1 MICPQCNKH
10 YEDGK
15 FCPDCGV
22 PLVEDAPQQQ
32 ASGMSVNL
40 GDANAISGGLHVSDS
55 HDVTNV
61 DNSVH
66 NITNN
71 SSSTVTNI
79 SFAAQKTESEIMQD
93 NENQFI
99 KAVRERVVDGLTRQ
113 KEAELEQIARDWK
126 INPQRAH
133 QIIEAERKSADILSG
148 GQGNEY
154 YAGKVLQ
161 NVYDAVNANQT
172 DILKR
177 LFIPLEELSKTMDDG
192 NVQYYYYML
201 LASLNPAGCTVS
213 FVNHHTDNYW
223 QLFWTCIAYVKLGQ
237 VQNAVALIPRLGGFG
252 GPHGDIDLLT
262 AIENLSDF
270 KRTKNDYFN
279 QQMQANLQSAVN
291 VGLSELLSPLWYAVQ
306 ELAKEKQKPEEWFAF
321 YVETTLKELGPEKEK
336 HMSKDMP
343 QMPTPPAMP
352 KFDPQAVQ
360 LKQSQ
365 GWNALQAAQQ
375 MGLGQMPSMQDMQA
389 QLNAMRNQV
398 MGGTPPPVPQE
409 MPPMPQATQ
418 ETDKND

>member
-1 MICPQCNKH
+1 MAEIKVGDN
-10 YEDGK
+10 
-15 FCPDCGV
+15 
-22 PLVEDAPQQQ
+22 A
-32 ASGMSVNL
+32 NL
-40 GDANAISGGLHVSDS
+40 LKGAIDS
-55 HDVTNV
+55 HDTQINNTNNNV
-61 DNSVH
+61 DNSVD
-66 NITNN
+66 NSITNN
-71 SSSTVTNI
+71 TTNNTTNYTTTHQTVYE
-79 SFAAQKTESEIMQD
+79 AQRTQQEILQD

-99 KAVRERVVDGLTRQ
+99 KAVRERVADGLTRQ

-201 LASLNPAGCTVS
+201 LASQNPAGCTVS

-262 AIENLSDF
+262 AVENLSDF
-270 KRTKNDYFN
+270 RRTKNDYYN
-279 QQMQANLQSAVN
+279 QQMQANLQSAVSG
-291 VGLSELLSPLWYAVQ
+291 GLSELLSPLWYAVQ
-306 ELAKEKQKPEEWFAF
+306 ELAKEKQQPEEWYAF
-321 YVETTLKELGPEKEK
+321 YVQTTLKELGPEKEK
-336 HMSKDMP
+336 HMSKEIPEMP
-343 QMPTPPAMP
+343 KPPSMP

-365 GWNALQAAQQ
+365 GWNAMQAAQQ

-398 MGGTPPPVPQE
+398 MGGMPQMPGMGTPPPVPGCS
-409 MPPMPQATQ
+409 A
-418 ETDKND
+418 

>member
-1 MICPQCNKH
+1 MYCPNCNKH
-10 YEDGK
+10 YENGK
-15 FCPDCGV
+15 FCPECGTKLIEK
-22 PLVEDAPQQQ
+22 PAP
-32 ASGMSVNL
+32 SGVSLNL

-55 HDVTNV
+55 HAVHNEDR
-61 DNSVH
+61 SVH

-71 SSSTVTNI
+71 NSSTVTNVNV
-79 SFAAQKTESEIMQD
+79 AAQKSDVELRQENES
-93 NENQFI
+93 QFI
-99 KAVRERVVDGLTRQ
+99 KAVRERVVNGLTRQ
-113 KEAELEQIARDWK
+113 KEVELEQIARDWK
-126 INPQRAH
+126 INPHHAH
-133 QIIEAERKSADILSG
+133 QIIEAERKSAEILSG

-161 NVYDAVNANQT
+161 NVYDAVNANQA

-177 LFIPLEELSKTMDDG
+177 LFIPLEELAKTMDDG

-201 LASLNPAGCTVS
+201 LASQNPAGCIVS

-223 QLFWTCIAYVKLGQ
+223 QLFWTCIAYAKLEQ

-262 AIENLSDF
+262 AVENLSDF
-270 KRTKNDYFN
+270 SRTKNDYYF
-279 QQMQANLQSAVN
+279 QQLQTNLQSAAS
-291 VGLSELLSPLWYAVQ
+291 GDLSELLRPLFYAVQ
-306 ELAKEKQKPEEWFAF
+306 ELAKEKQQPEDWYAF
-321 YVETTLKELGPEKEK
+321 YVQTTLKELSPEKEK
-336 HMSKDMP
+336 HMSKDIP

-375 MGLGQMPSMQDMQA
+375 MGLGKMPSMQDTQV
-389 QLNAMRNQV
+389 QLNAMRNQI
-398 MGGTPPPVPQE
+398 ME
-409 MPPMPQATQ
+409 SIPPMPQAAQ
-418 ETDKND
+418 ETDKTII